1 MLNRNRRPELNLES
15 KIEVLRSLEV
25 YGYQIAYLILQ
36 DENLAIDATKAGLI
50 EVGLNDDIYQ
60 ESPERQRAFFKK
72 TIIKKSIE
80 LHYAS

>member
-1 MLNRNRRPELNLES
+1 MLDRNRRPEVNLES

-25 YGYQIAYLILQ
+25 YGYQIAYSILQ
-36 DENLAIDATKAGLI
+36 DEDLAIDATKAGLI

-60 ESPERQRAFFKK
+60 ESPEHQRAFFKK

-80 LHYAS
+80 LHCAS